1 MQPSNKKLSVPNVN
15 IYSPIFN
22 FMKKAIFAVFGIYLF
37 VALYACNGNGN
48 VFSQKTVGTGEVVT
62 DKRTVGSFTGVS
74 LEFSGD
80 VMLKQSNETAVDVV
94 SQANIAQEVE
104 TVVEDNVLHIRFKNR
119 MGNNYSY
126 KKLTV
131 YVVTP
136 NIENIFLSGS
146 GDLSALSDIKSN
158 NLQVSLRGSGGI
170 KLKNIDCASLD
181 AHVLGSGNISMDGG
195 IVQTASYAVTGSGDI
210 GAEKIKARSVKVK
223 TTGSGNIVCTAIEN
237 IDAKCTGSG
246 DITYFGHPA
255 QTVVKSTGS
264 GSIQA
269 K

>member
-1 MQPSNKKLSVPNVN
+1 MQPFNKKLSVPNVN

-22 FMKKAIFAVFGIYLF
+22 FMKKTIFASLVIYFF
-37 VALYACNGNGN
+37 VAVYACHGNGN
-48 VFSQKTVGTGEVVT
+48 IFSQKIIGTGEVVT

-94 SQANIAQEVE
+94 AQANIAQEVE
-104 TVVEDNVLHIRFKNR
+104 TVVEDNVLHIRFRNR
-119 MGNNYSY
+119 QGYNYSFN
-126 KKLTV
+126 KLTV

-158 NLQVSLRGSGGI
+158 NLQVALRGSGGI
-170 KLKNIDCASLD
+170 KLKNIDCTSLD
-181 AHVLGSGNISMDGG
+181 AHVQGSGNISLNAGT
-195 IVQTASYAVTGSGDI
+195 VQSASYAVTGSGDI
-210 GAEKIKARSVKVK
+210 GAENIKSRSVKAK
-223 TTGSGNIVCTAIEN
+223 TTGSGNIICTATEN
-237 IDAKCTGSG
+237 IDTKCTGSG
-246 DITYFGHPA
+246 DITYFGHPT
-255 QTVVKSTGS
+255 QTVVRSTGS